1 MTTQALVFLF
11 LAFISIASAI
21 LMITRANPVKSAIF
35 LIVNFLSLSILYL
48 TLGAQF
54 IAIIQVLVYAGAIMV
69 LFVFVIMLLNLQGE
83 KRLSDKFDFR
93 RLVAFLLVLFVFAE
107 IALGLGRSMG
117 GRFLKQAGNAVE
129 IGKIEFI
136 GERLFTNYI
145 LPFEITSLILIS
157 AIVGAIVLA
166 KRKFE

>member
-1 MTTQALVFLF
+1 MTSQALVFF
-11 LAFISIASAI
+11 ILAFISIASAI

-48 TLGAQF
+48 TLNAQF

-69 LFVFVIMLLNLQGE
+69 LFVFVIMLLNLQDE
-83 KRLSDKFDFR
+83 KRLSDKFDVK
-93 RLVAFLLVLFVFAE
+93 RLIAFVLVFLVFAQ
-107 IALGLGRSMG
+107 IAIGLGKSMS
-117 GRFLKQAGNAVE
+117 GRFLKPADNSIE
-129 IGKIEFI
+129 LGKIEFI
-136 GERLFTNYI
+136 GEKLFTSYI
-145 LPFEITSLILIS
+145 LPFEITSLILIV